1 MNRWSRLPGARL
13 PRPLR
18 LTPRAWRLACAPS
31 HLTSLLGRAMTNRK
45 CAMTS
50 RTNRQ
55 SEGRNQ
61 GDPIAD
67 SPGDLKQRRH
77 HAVERYLAG
86 DPIEAICQDMGCSK
100 SWLYK
105 WKNRYQAAEPTWSQ
119 ERSRRPKSRP
129 GKTPAAIEAEIGR
142 LRQTLAPGGSGTV
155 SARVI
160 RDHLHHHPTESIP
173 SLRTIYRLLHRQRDP
188 GGDLTVSEIVS

>member
-1 MNRWSRLPGARL
+1 
-13 PRPLR
+13 
-18 LTPRAWRLACAPS
+18 
-31 HLTSLLGRAMTNRK
+31 MTDRE

-61 GDPIAD
+61 GDPIEG
-67 SPGDLKQRRH
+67 SPGDLEQRRQ
-77 HAVERYLAG
+77 HAVKRYLAG
-86 DPIEAICQDMGCSK
+86 DPIEVICQEMSCSK

-119 ERSRRPKSRP
+119 ERSRRPETSP
-129 GKTPAAIEAEIGR
+129 GKTPAAIEAEIVR
-142 LRQTLAPGGSGTV
+142 LRQTLSPDGSGTV

-160 RDHLHHHPTESIP
+160 RDHLRHLPTVSMP
-173 SLRTIYRLLHRQRDP
+173 SLRTIYRILHRQTAP
-188 GGDLTVSEIVS
+188 GGDLTCS

>member
-1 MNRWSRLPGARL
+1 MNRSSRWPGARL
-13 PRPLR
+13 PSPLR
-18 LTPRAWRLACAPS
+18 LLPRARCLARAPIRLTRP
-31 HLTSLLGRAMTNRK
+31 LGRLIINRK

-61 GDPIAD
+61 VDPIANP
-67 SPGDLKQRRH
+67 PGDVEQRRQQ
-77 HAVERYLAG
+77 AVERYLAG
-86 DPIEAICQDMGCSK
+86 DPIEAICQEIGCSK

-119 ERSRRPKSRP
+119 ERSRRPKSTP
-129 GKTPAAIEAEIGR
+129 GKTPATIEAEIGR
-142 LRQTLAPGGSGTV
+142 LRQTLTPGGSGTV

-160 RDHLHHHPTESIP
+160 RDHLRHHPTESIP
-173 SLRTIYRLLHRQRDP
+173 SLRTIYRILHRQTAS
-188 GGDLTVSEIVS
+188 GGGSL